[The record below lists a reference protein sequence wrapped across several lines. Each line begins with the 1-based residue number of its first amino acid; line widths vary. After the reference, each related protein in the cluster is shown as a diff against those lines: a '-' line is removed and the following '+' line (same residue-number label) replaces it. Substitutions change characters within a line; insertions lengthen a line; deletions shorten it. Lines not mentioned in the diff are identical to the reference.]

1 MLSASFSQS
10 MVTLFASYSALG
22 GFGLGL
28 LHHHPEYNHQ
38 FFINYSDHPHH
49 WASKLWSWSKMSIPH
64 PKNLLN
70 LLFTFF
76 SFRNHSEHQQY
87 NLCNA
92 SSPLPPLFWFS
103 SSKGFLYL
111 PAVVASQGH
120 FTRYIIQNTG
130 LQLWIIRFHK
140 LQWIAVI
147 TCTSCEFWEA
157 FLFFISHIHIN
168 HIQSCVHFGAD
179 TSTLFCLKL
188 SGKII
193 GGLFHV
199 LELKHWAYSYQ
210 RVCVLGEIWFKGL
223 LCVFFSFCNFDFD
236 FDYDLLNIRGYKTNG
251 LPQFQNKL
259 ETLKMSKLQA
269 PRSCCWHRCLWD
281 WGQSVL

>member
-130 LQLWIIRFHK
+130 LQLWIIRFHYMHE

-147 TCTSCEFWEA
+147 TCTSCKFSEA
-157 FLFFISHIHIN
+157 SSAKVTLITSRVVKDVKITGAALLLLASLSVGLGSVCPLIN
-168 HIQSCVHFGAD
+168 CFGFA
-179 TSTLFCLKL
+179 
-188 SGKII
+188 
-193 GGLFHV
+193 
-199 LELKHWAYSYQ
+199 Q
-210 RVCVLGEIWFKGL
+210 
-223 LCVFFSFCNFDFD
+223 
-236 FDYDLLNIRGYKTNG
+236 
-251 LPQFQNKL
+251 
-259 ETLKMSKLQA
+259 
-269 PRSCCWHRCLWD
+269 
-281 WGQSVL
+281 